1 LAADIR
7 TRHALRTLVAFGFLF
22 LGFGMA
28 WPVGSEMT
36 AMDRCADA
44 GGSYDQTRRQ
54 CDFKAVHPAAG
65 VWQAH
70 GVDLLGAFACGLFGF
85 ILLLR
90 RRR

>member
-1 LAADIR
+1 MKTPAKGRMVR
-7 TRHALRTLVAFGFLF
+7 TAIAFASLF
-22 LGFGMA
+22 LGFGLA
-28 WPVGSEMT
+28 WPVAAELT

-65 VWQAH
+65 IWQAH
-70 GVDLLGAFACGLFGF
+70 GIQLLAAFAFGQFGF

-90 RRR
+90 RNR